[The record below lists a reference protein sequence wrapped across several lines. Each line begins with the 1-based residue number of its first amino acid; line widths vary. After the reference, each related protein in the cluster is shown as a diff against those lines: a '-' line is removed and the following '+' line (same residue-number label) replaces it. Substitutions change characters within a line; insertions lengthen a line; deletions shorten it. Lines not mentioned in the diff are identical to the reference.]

1 MAAKKKSVRKTKR
14 RKVTAR
20 NKQQKTRKKTK
31 KTGKKK
37 GKARPRRA
45 SEREGDKIL
54 AERLYSVREHQGV
67 TRVVVA
73 AETGIPYE
81 SLTGY
86 ELGDQRAPFSR
97 IRVLAIYYG
106 VSLDYFAG
114 RTDRLVTRRNSTGA
128 RKRRVR

>member
-1 MAAKKKSVRKTKR
+1 MAAKKKSIRK
-14 RKVTAR
+14 R
-20 NKQQKTRKKTK
+20 NPR
-31 KTGKKK
+31 TGKKK
-37 GKARPRRA
+37 KAKKKKAGRKRARPKRT
-45 SEREGDKIL
+45 SEQEGDRIL
-54 AERLYSVREHQGV
+54 AERLYSVREGQGV

-97 IRVLAIYYG
+97 IRLLAIYYG

-114 RTDRLVTRRNSTGA
+114 RTDRLVTRR
-128 RKRRVR
+128 KR

>member
-1 MAAKKKSVRKTKR
+1 MAAKKKSNRKKPR
-14 RKVTAR
+14 RKPAAR
-20 NKQQKTRKKTK
+20 KRPAKKRKKA
-31 KTGKKK
+31 KKK
-37 GKARPRRA
+37 AKKRGTGKARPRRT

-97 IRVLAIYYG
+97 IRLLAIYYG

-114 RTDRLVTRRNSTGA
+114 RTDRLVTRKSS
-128 RKRRVR
+128 

>member
-1 MAAKKKSVRKTKR
+1 MAAKKKSNRKKQR
-14 RKVTAR
+14 HKPTAR
-20 NKQQKTRKKTK
+20 NKPPKTRKTTK
-31 KTGKKK
+31 KRPKKK
-37 GKARPRRA
+37 PSKARPRRA

-54 AERLYSVREHQGV
+54 SERLYSVREHQGV

-86 ELGDQRAPFSR
+86 ELGDQRAPFTR
-97 IRVLAIYYG
+97 IRVLANYYA

-114 RTDRLVTRRNSTGA
+114 RTDRLLTRKSS
-128 RKRRVR
+128 

>member
-1 MAAKKKSVRKTKR
+1 MAAKKKSTRKRNR
-14 RKVTAR
+14 RKGKA
-20 NKQQKTRKKTK
+20 KKKTK
-31 KTGKKK
+31 AGR
-37 GKARPRRA
+37 ARPRPKRT
-45 SEREGDKIL
+45 SEEEGDRIL
-54 AERLYSVREHQGV
+54 AERLYSVRESQGV

-97 IRVLAIYYG
+97 IRLLAIYYG

-114 RTDRLVTRRNSTGA
+114 RTDRLANW
-128 RKRRVR
+128 RKR

>member
-1 MAAKKKSVRKTKR
+1 MAAKKRSNRNQKR
-14 RKVTAR
+14 LRPTAR
-20 NKQQKTRKKTK
+20 NKPRKKRKTTK
-31 KTGKKK
+31 KKQKK
-37 GKARPRRA
+37 RP
-45 SEREGDKIL
+45 SETEGDKIL
-54 AERLYSVREHQGV
+54 AERLYSVREEQGV

-114 RTDRLVTRRNSTGA
+114 RTDRL
-128 RKRRVR
+128 

>member
-1 MAAKKKSVRKTKR
+1 MVQ
-14 RKVTAR
+14 TAQATLLVPAEDER
-20 NKQQKTRKKTK
+20 DTTVCTVPVQEPDPATRIT
-31 KTGKKK
+31 
-37 GKARPRRA
+37 
-45 SEREGDKIL
+45 EGDKIL

-73 AETGIPYE
+73 AETGISYE

-97 IRVLAIYYG
+97 VRLLAIYYG

-114 RTDRLVTRRNSTGA
+114 RTDRLVRRTGS
-128 RKRRVR
+128 

>member
-1 MAAKKKSVRKTKR
+1 MAATKKTRRKR
-14 RKVTAR
+14 RKVTSR
-20 NKQQKTRKKTK
+20 NKPHKASKKSK
-31 KTGKKK
+31 
-37 GKARPRRA
+37 PRRPT
-45 SEREGDKIL
+45 EREGDKIL

-73 AETGIPYE
+73 AETGISYE

-97 IRVLAIYYG
+97 IRLLAIYYG

-114 RTDRLVTRRNSTGA
+114 RTDRLVRRTGS
-128 RKRRVR
+128 

>member
-1 MAAKKKSVRKTKR
+1 MAAKKKSIRKKTR
-14 RKVTAR
+14 RKLTAR
-20 NKQQKTRKKTK
+20 NKQQKTRKTTK
-31 KTGKKK
+31 KRQKKK
-37 GKARPRRA
+37 KSRARPRRP

-54 AERLYSVREHQGV
+54 AERLYSVREKQGV

-97 IRVLAIYYG
+97 IRLLAIYYG
-106 VSLDYFAG
+106 ISLDYFAG
-114 RTDRLVTRRNSTGA
+114 RTDRLITRKNA
-128 RKRRVR
+128 

>member
-1 MAAKKKSVRKTKR
+1 MAAKKKSIRHRNRSKATTGRTK
-14 RKVTAR
+14 K
-20 NKQQKTRKKTK
+20 RKK
-31 KTGKKK
+31 
-37 GKARPRRA
+37 KATSRRA
-45 SEREGDKIL
+45 KPKRTSEQEGDRIL
-54 AERLYSVREHQGV
+54 AERLYSVREKQGV

-97 IRVLAIYYG
+97 IRLLAIYYG

-114 RTDRLVTRRNSTGA
+114 RTDRLVARRS
-128 RKRRVR
+128 R

>member
-1 MAAKKKSVRKTKR
+1 MAAKKKSIRKKTR
-14 RKVTAR
+14 RKLTAR
-20 NKQQKTRKKTK
+20 NKQQKTRKTTK
-31 KTGKKK
+31 KKQKGKKSR
-37 GKARPRRA
+37 ARPRRP

-54 AERLYSVREHQGV
+54 AERLYFVREKQGV

-97 IRVLAIYYG
+97 IRLLAIYYG
-106 VSLDYFAG
+106 ISLDYFAG
-114 RTDRLVTRRNSTGA
+114 RTDRLITRKN
-128 RKRRVR
+128 V

>member
-1 MAAKKKSVRKTKR
+1 MAATKKTHRKR
-14 RKVTAR
+14 RKVTSR
-20 NKQQKTRKKTK
+20 NKPHKAPKKSK
-31 KTGKKK
+31 
-37 GKARPRRA
+37 PRRPT
-45 SEREGDKIL
+45 EREGDKIL

-73 AETGIPYE
+73 AETGISYE

-97 IRVLAIYYG
+97 VRLLAIYYG

-114 RTDRLVTRRNSTGA
+114 RTDRLVRRTGS
-128 RKRRVR
+128 

>member
-1 MAAKKKSVRKTKR
+1 MAATKKTRRKH
-14 RKVTAR
+14 RKVTP
-20 NKQQKTRKKTK
+20 
-31 KTGKKK
+31 KK
-37 GKARPRRA
+37 GKPRRPT
-45 SEREGDKIL
+45 EREGDKIL

-73 AETGIPYE
+73 AETGISYE

-97 IRVLAIYYG
+97 VRLLAIYYG

-114 RTDRLVTRRNSTGA
+114 RTDRLVRRTGS
-128 RKRRVR
+128 

>member
-1 MAAKKKSVRKTKR
+1 MAAKKKSNRKKKR
-14 RKVTAR
+14 HKLTAR
-20 NKQQKTRKKTK
+20 NTRPKTRKKPRA
-31 KTGKKK
+31 KKK
-37 GKARPRRA
+37 PGKTRPRRA

-54 AERLYSVREHQGV
+54 SERLYSVREHQGV

-73 AETGIPYE
+73 ADTGIPYE

-97 IRVLAIYYG
+97 IRLLAIYYG

-114 RTDRLVTRRNSTGA
+114 RTDRLVTKKTS
-128 RKRRVR
+128 

>member
-1 MAAKKKSVRKTKR
+1 MAAKKKSIRHRNSRKATGRGK
-14 RKVTAR
+14 K
-20 NKQQKTRKKTK
+20 RKK
-31 KTGKKK
+31 
-37 GKARPRRA
+37 KASRPKRT

-54 AERLYSVREHQGV
+54 AERLYSVREKQGV

-97 IRVLAIYYG
+97 IRLLAIYYG

-114 RTDRLVTRRNSTGA
+114 RTDRLVT
-128 RKRRVR
+128 KRRR

>member
-1 MAAKKKSVRKTKR
+1 MAATKKTRRKR
-14 RKVTAR
+14 RKVTSG
-20 NKQQKTRKKTK
+20 NKPHKASKKSK
-31 KTGKKK
+31 
-37 GKARPRRA
+37 PRRPT
-45 SEREGDKIL
+45 EREGDKIL

-73 AETGIPYE
+73 AETGISYE

-97 IRVLAIYYG
+97 VRLLAIYYG

-114 RTDRLVTRRNSTGA
+114 RTDRLVRRTGS
-128 RKRRVR
+128 

>member
-1 MAAKKKSVRKTKR
+1 MAAKKKSIRKNKR
-14 RKVTAR
+14 RKLTAR
-20 NKQQKTRKKTK
+20 NKQQKTRKKK
-31 KTGKKK
+31 QSR
-37 GKARPRRA
+37 ARPRRP

-97 IRVLAIYYG
+97 IRLLAIYYG

-114 RTDRLVTRRNSTGA
+114 RTDRLTS
-128 RKRRVR
+128 RKKA